1 MKFTDLPLIAPIQF
15 AIKEVGYETP
25 TPIQARSIPLLLEG
39 KDLLGIAQTGTGKT
53 AAFSLPIIQ
62 RMDAHRTRPKSLSPR
77 TLVLSPTRELALQIH
92 ESFESY
98 GKHTKVKSAVV
109 FGGVGQGPQVS
120 ALKAGPDVLVATP
133 GRLMDLYEQGFIKF
147 DQIEVFV
154 LDEAD
159 QMLERGFLADV
170 KRIILLLPKKRQNL
184 FFSATMPKEIQDLA
198 NGILHHPEKVEIT
211 PPAKTADKVEQ
222 FVYFVNKDNKLNLL
236 IELLKNNSL
245 YKVLVFVEMKHVA
258 NRITDKLQKV
268 GIDAVAIHSDKSQ
281 GARQRALEDFKN
293 DRARVLVATDIAARG
308 IDIDNITHVI
318 NYDLSHIV
326 ENYVHRIGR
335 TARAGATGIAFSFVT
350 PEEKSFLFAIERE
363 TRHKI
368 TPVTDSPFHSEEAMK
383 APVIGVGKAK
393 AALEAKRR
401 ENRDRHRPPRAPRK
415 AGAAGKSGGG
425 PKGGSSKGG
434 PKGNSKSGASS
445 RPKKRR

>member
-15 AIKEVGYETP
+15 ALKEVGYETP
-25 TPIQARSIPLLLEG
+25 TPIQAKSIPLLLEG

-62 RMDAHRTRPKSLSPR
+62 RMDGHRTRPKPLSPR
-77 TLVLSPTRELALQIH
+77 TLVLSPTRELTLQIH
-92 ESFESY
+92 ESFEAY
-98 GKHTKVKSAVV
+98 GKHTRVKSAVI

-170 KRIILLLPKKRQNL
+170 KRIVMLLPKKRQNL

-198 NGILHHPEKVEIT
+198 GTILHHPEKVEIT
-211 PPAKTADKVEQ
+211 PPAKTAEKIEQ

-236 IELLKNNSL
+236 IELLKDNNL
-245 YKVLVFVEMKHVA
+245 FKVLVFVEMKHVA
-258 NRITDKLQKV
+258 NRLTDKLQKV
-268 GIDAVAIHSDKSQ
+268 GISAVTIHSDKSQ
-281 GARQRALEDFKN
+281 GARQRALEEFKN
-293 DRARVLVATDIAARG
+293 DKARVLVATDIAARG
-308 IDIDNITHVI
+308 IDIDAISHVI

-335 TARAGATGIAFSFVT
+335 TARAGATGIALTFCT
-350 PEEKSFLFAIERE
+350 AEERSFLFAIERE
-363 TRHKI
+363 TRQKI
-368 TPVTDSPFHSEEAMK
+368 TPIVDSPFHSEEAMK
-383 APVIGVGKAK
+383 SPVMGVGKAK

-401 ENRDRHRPPRAPRK
+401 ENRDRHRPPRR
-415 AGAAGKSGGG
+415 AGASSAKSGGKSSGGGGSGRGPGGKPKFAGKS
-425 PKGGSSKGG
+425 
-434 PKGNSKSGASS
+434 
-445 RPKKRR
+445 KRK